1 MNLLAITRDTWPN
14 VGTTAGVPAIE
25 IEVLCSDP
33 AEHRHRVTSTSI
45 DIPDL
50 SLPDWWQVLDRDH
63 EPWGREHIIVETAG
77 QERQESLASLLRH
90 LEHPTPSLRESG
102 QQ

>member
-50 SLPDWWQVLDRDH
+50 SLPDWWQVLDRDRYGLRTT
-63 EPWGREHIIVETAG
+63 PRTQLAG
-77 QERQESLASLLRH
+77 QARVRSPRSR
-90 LEHPTPSLRESG
+90 
-102 QQ
+102 